1 MFRTIMVS
9 FYQGVGWSG
18 RCPLIYMV
26 GVNSIDGV
34 LNFPDESYNLP
45 LTGHSSLLN
54 YYMMKGY

>member
-1 MFRTIMVS
+1 MVS